1 MYLFIKEVAESTDS
15 GDIIIVVQ
23 SLVKDMVNDVPA
35 LYKGNA
41 IRVLSKIVDAGMLGQ
56 VERYYKQAIVD
67 RDEFVSSAALVSS
80 LLLARQ
86 KPGCADSIV
95 RWSNEVLTVL
105 NTSRADMAQFHALAL
120 LKTVKKNDKLAVSKL
135 VQTLMSSGMRSPLGL
150 CLLIRYVNSML
161 LSSSDTPAATV
172 QQSYSFIESCLQH
185 KSDVVVYEAARAL
198 TNPPGGAEALIA
210 SGRDIGPA
218 VNVLQTM
225 LSSTKPGQRYAG
237 VRTLARLASSHPQA
251 VSKCNDE
258 LEGLILDSNRV
269 IGTLAITALLKTG
282 NEQSADRLIKQITSF
297 MVDVGSDELKVIVV
311 RAVHEL
317 CLRVPS
323 KHRSIMAF
331 LSNLLRDEG
340 DYDFKKSILDALLDI
355 MENIP
360 EAKTEC
366 LFHCCE
372 FIEDC
377 EYTALATR
385 VLHLLGKEGP
395 ALAAPQPSQFIRFI
409 YNRVILE
416 NAAVRASAVSALAK
430 FATQCEDLRPQI
442 IPLLQSCTDDDDD
455 EVRDRAALYLSM
467 LGAPILLAL
476 KGQQQNAGVTAGSV
490 SGSSK
495 STAGPSVDLH
505 KILNGNGPIVLEQDE
520 LSPVDASVSKALTS
534 GTLPMPV
541 AALTKAL
548 KLYQARPAAG
558 PFAFS
563 ALPHVDVPT
572 SAAAAAAAAAIG
584 GYGYSSEVRAP
595 EDLAIAGKAA
605 LARSAAPSQT
615 GTAGSGGSAAAGG
628 SAASA
633 SSASSSSGGS
643 ESSGLDAAAEA
654 LYKINEFSSFGP
666 LFRSS
671 RLVELTEKEL
681 EYLVSVRKHVFA
693 SHLVLEFT
701 ITNTVPDILLERVVA
716 RLVPS
721 EPSAYRL
728 VTSLSCPRVREG
740 QPGICYAAFQ
750 RNPAAG
756 FSAVSFSCELR
767 FNVRECDPAKNYE
780 PVGDPSPEDYPVNDI
795 DVTTADFVAKVP
807 VADFRSA
814 WEAMGAEG
822 EVLESFTLGFKTV
835 GEAVAAIIDT
845 VGLAP
850 CEGTGQVKAGTNKHQ
865 ALLAGVFLGDVKVFA
880 RLQVT
885 LDAASGCVLKI
896 SIRAPEKELS
906 EMLMSCIS

>member
-1 MYLFIKEVAESTDS
+1 
-15 GDIIIVVQ
+15 
-23 SLVKDMVNDVPA
+23 
-35 LYKGNA
+35 
-41 IRVLSKIVDAGMLGQ
+41 
-56 VERYYKQAIVD
+56 
-67 RDEFVSSAALVSS
+67 
-80 LLLARQ
+80 
-86 KPGCADSIV
+86 
-95 RWSNEVLTVL
+95 
-105 NTSRADMAQFHALAL
+105 
-120 LKTVKKNDKLAVSKL
+120 
-135 VQTLMSSGMRSPLGL
+135 
-150 CLLIRYVNSML
+150 
-161 LSSSDTPAATV
+161 
-172 QQSYSFIESCLQH
+172 
-185 KSDVVVYEAARAL
+185 
-198 TNPPGGAEALIA
+198 
-210 SGRDIGPA
+210 
-218 VNVLQTM
+218 
-225 LSSTKPGQRYAG
+225 
-237 VRTLARLASSHPQA
+237 
-251 VSKCNDE
+251 
-258 LEGLILDSNRV
+258 
-269 IGTLAITALLKTG
+269 
-282 NEQSADRLIKQITSF
+282 
-297 MVDVGSDELKVIVV
+297 
-311 RAVHEL
+311 
-317 CLRVPS
+317 
-323 KHRSIMAF
+323 
-331 LSNLLRDEG
+331 
-340 DYDFKKSILDALLDI
+340 
-355 MENIP
+355 
-360 EAKTEC
+360 
-366 LFHCCE
+366 
-372 FIEDC
+372 
-377 EYTALATR
+377 
-385 VLHLLGKEGP
+385 
-395 ALAAPQPSQFIRFI
+395 
-409 YNRVILE
+409 
-416 NAAVRASAVSALAK
+416 
-430 FATQCEDLRPQI
+430 
-442 IPLLQSCTDDDDD
+442 
-455 EVRDRAALYLSM
+455 M

-476 KGQQQNAGVTAGSV
+476 KGQQQNAGVASGSV

-495 STAGPSVDLH
+495 TSAGPTVDLH
-505 KILNGNGPIVLEQDE
+505 KILNGNGPLVLQQED
-520 LSPVDASVSKALTS
+520 LSPVDASVSRALTS

-548 KLYQARPAAG
+548 KLYQARPGAG

-572 SAAAAAAAAAIG
+572 SAAASAAAAAIG
-584 GYGYSSEVRAP
+584 GFGYSSEVRAP

-615 GTAGSGGSAAAGG
+615 GAAGSG
-628 SAASA
+628 SAASGSAASAA
-633 SSASSSSGGS
+633 SSASSSGGS
-643 ESSGLDAAAEA
+643 ENSGLDAAAEA

-795 DVTTADFVAKVP
+795 EVTTADFVAKVP

-845 VGLAP
+845 LGLAP

-865 ALLAGVFLGDVKVFA
+865 ALLAGVFLGDIKVFA

-896 SIRAPEKELS
+896 SVRAPEKELS

>member
-1 MYLFIKEVAESTDS
+1 MVYLFIKEVAESTDS

-198 TNPPGGAEALIA
+198 TNPPGGAEALLG
-210 SGRDIGPA
+210 SGRDVGPA

-237 VRTLARLASSHPQA
+237 VRTLSRLASSHPQA

-430 FATQCEDLRPQI
+430 FATQCDDLRPQI

-467 LGAPILLAL
+467 LGAPILLAV
-476 KGQQQNAGVTAGSV
+476 KGQQQNAGV

-495 STAGPSVDLH
+495 TSTGGGPSVDLH
-505 KILNGNGPIVLEQDE
+505 KILNGNGPIVLDQEE
-520 LSPVDASVSKALTS
+520 LNPVDASVSKALTS

-558 PFAFS
+558 PFAFA

-572 SAAAAAAAAAIG
+572 SAAASAAAAAIG
-584 GYGYSSEVRAP
+584 GFGYSSEVRAP

-615 GTAGSGGSAAAGG
+615 NATGSTTSSGG

-633 SSASSSSGGS
+633 TSSTASTGGS
-643 ESSGLDAAAEA
+643 ENSGLDAAAEA
-654 LYKINEFSSFGP
+654 LYKINEFSTFGP

-721 EPSAYRL
+721 DPSAYRL

-780 PVGDPSPEDYPVNDI
+780 PVGDPSPEDYPVND
-795 DVTTADFVAKVP
+795 VEVSTADFVAKVP

-822 EVLESFTLGFKTV
+822 EVLESFTLAFKTV
-835 GEAVAAIIDT
+835 GEAVSAIIDT
-845 VGLAP
+845 IGLAP
-850 CEGTGQVKAGTNKHQ
+850 CEGSGQVKAGTNKHQ

-885 LDAASGCVLKI
+885 LDASSGCVLKI